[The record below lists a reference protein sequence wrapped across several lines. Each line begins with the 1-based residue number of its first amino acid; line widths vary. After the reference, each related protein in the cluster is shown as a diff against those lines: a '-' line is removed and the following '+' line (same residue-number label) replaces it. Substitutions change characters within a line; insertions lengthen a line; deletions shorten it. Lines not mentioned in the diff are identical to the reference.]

1 MKKLFHEIVR
11 DAVIIIALLAF
22 TWLCYVSYISRQ
34 QLDVA
39 SNTDQT
45 AVTVDGQKITLGDMA
60 FYILYEERK
69 VERMAE
75 IYNPDNTRDF
85 WNIHTN
91 GYFVSGQA
99 KEAVMGMAVHD
110 RIFYRAAL
118 SKGLV
123 LTEEESKK
131 LENRRTD
138 FWEDLYPEQTK
149 HLLTDYD
156 SINETMKE
164 IALAEKYQAYLADQN
179 HTTYDA
185 YDWDGKDY
193 EDLLDEDHKVKINQR
208 IWHRVFLGNITISHE
223 KVNFINGQTDEEK
236 EQAKEAE

>member
-1 MKKLFHEIVR
+1 
-11 DAVIIIALLAF
+11 
-22 TWLCYVSYISRQ
+22 
-34 QLDVA
+34 
-39 SNTDQT
+39 
-45 AVTVDGQKITLGDMA
+45 
-60 FYILYEERK
+60 
-69 VERMAE
+69 
-75 IYNPDNTRDF
+75 
-85 WNIHTN
+85 
-91 GYFVSGQA
+91 
-99 KEAVMGMAVHD
+99 MGMAVHD